1 MDIIFCNENSTFEA
15 EKYIIKVYKCLICG
29 IEFNFKPD
37 LRKHIEKQHLDF
49 ILTPKIKNE
58 AIDKTEIKT
67 EPEETDLL
75 IDSND
80 FLTNDAKDLK
90 GHMISVYEGKEPI
103 KCSSCE
109 TNFTL
114 KSSLNQHIASVHGG
128 KKFSNPKI
136 FITSVSDIQTIPTH
150 YSKLLFDVLMNQN
163 NMKTKHDQE
172 ILEKNNAIARLREKL
187 AELEKGNNTIQK
199 PYIQCLF

>member
-67 EPEETDLL
+67 EPEVLD
-75 IDSND
+75 
-80 FLTNDAKDLK
+80 
-90 GHMISVYEGKEPI
+90 P
-103 KCSSCE
+103 
-109 TNFTL
+109 
-114 KSSLNQHIASVHGG
+114 
-128 KKFSNPKI
+128 
-136 FITSVSDIQTIPTH
+136 DIQPVSH
-150 YSKLLFDVLMNQN
+150 QY
-163 NMKTKHDQE
+163 
-172 ILEKNNAIARLREKL
+172 A
-187 AELEKGNNTIQK
+187 NTEPCIF
-199 PYIQCLF
+199 QCFWCS